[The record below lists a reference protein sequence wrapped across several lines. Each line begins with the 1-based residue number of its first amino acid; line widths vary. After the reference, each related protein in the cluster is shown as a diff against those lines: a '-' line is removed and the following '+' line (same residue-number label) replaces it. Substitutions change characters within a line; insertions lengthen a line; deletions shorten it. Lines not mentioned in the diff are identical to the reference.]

1 MAFFTVAVFFGTSE
15 GLHPLFGQ
23 SYGAKEQDNL
33 KFYFRTGILINFV
46 GSVVI
51 TALIIL
57 FSRPICVLFGADP
70 TTLEYTPVLLGVH
83 HHGFGIYEII
93 VLIFAFSLQ

>member
-70 TTLEYTPVLLGVH
+70 TTLEYTLTVMPQYPW
-83 HHGFGIYEII
+83 GFII
-93 VLIFAFSLQ
+93 MALAFTKSSF

>member
-57 FSRPICVLFGADP
+57 FNRPICVLFGADP
-70 TTLEYTPVLLGVH
+70 TTLEYTLTVMPQYSW
-83 HHGFGIYEII
+83 GFII
-93 VLIFAFSLQ
+93 MALAFTKSSF